1 TTTRAGRSAGR
12 AGKAVRWAAGVGA
25 AEVSAVVAP
34 PAGVRSVA
42 RSDDT
47 CGPLG
52 VVGTEPVALGVG
64 DGHRGG
70 RAVLGASPG
79 RGVGQ
84 RPLDVRPA
92 VDGVLLV
99 AGAEVEDLGLAAAE
113 HGAGAEHPS
122 VAEVR

>member
-1 TTTRAGRSAGR
+1 SARSPPASPSPTAAGPGARDCRTPRGGAPSTRSATPASSATGRAALSRAHHEPIAPAPTTTTRAGRSAGR

-64 DGHRGG
+64 D
-70 RAVLGASPG
+70 
-79 RGVGQ
+79 
-84 RPLDVRPA
+84 
-92 VDGVLLV
+92 
-99 AGAEVEDLGLAAAE
+99 
-113 HGAGAEHPS
+113 
-122 VAEVR
+122 